1 MLQVGVY
8 VTSYLN

>member
-8 VTSYLN
+8 